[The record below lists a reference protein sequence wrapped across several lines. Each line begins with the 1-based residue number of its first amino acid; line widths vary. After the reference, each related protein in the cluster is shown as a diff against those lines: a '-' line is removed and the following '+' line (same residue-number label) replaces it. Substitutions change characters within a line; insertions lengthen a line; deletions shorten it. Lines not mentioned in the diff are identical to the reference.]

1 MKRLDAPSYLRDEG
15 LGAGPGEA
23 QPGRAAI
30 VVGRHEGTVVVTV
43 HGVLD
48 LVKAGQLGTILVDL
62 IDGQGNLSIV
72 VDLNHATA
80 GDADSLLVFTD
91 AAERA
96 QRRGGSMRLNGPPP
110 VVQNALEL
118 RGLDAFLG
126 LAPRAG
132 LPHEQRG
139 HGPITEAV

>member
-1 MKRLDAPSYLRDEG
+1 MKRMDAPSYLRDEG
-15 LGAGPGEA
+15 LGAGSGDRPA
-23 QPGRAAI
+23 RAAI

-48 LVKAGQLGTILVDL
+48 LVKAGQLGIILVDL

-96 QRRGGSMRLNGPPP
+96 QRRGGTVRLDGPPP
-110 VVQNALEL
+110 VVQNTLEL
-118 RGLDAFLG
+118 RGLDAFLSV
-126 LAPRAG
+126 APPAG
-132 LPHEQRG
+132 PSLEQRG
-139 HGPITEAV
+139 HEPITEAV

>member
-1 MKRLDAPSYLRDEG
+1 MKRWDAPSKRRDEG
-15 LGAGPGEA
+15 LGAGSEDR
-23 QPGRAAI
+23 PGRAAI

-48 LVKAGQLGTILVDL
+48 LVKAGQLGIIL
-62 IDGQGNLSIV
+62 

-96 QRRGGSMRLNGPPP
+96 QRRGGTVRLDGPPP
-110 VVQNALEL
+110 VVQNTLEL
-118 RGLDAFLG
+118 RGLDAFLSV
-126 LAPRAG
+126 APPAG
-132 LPHEQRG
+132 PSLEQRG
-139 HGPITEAV
+139 HEPITEAV